1 MTVTNARLL
10 CGSEKGS
17 CTVILNS
24 NGLAVGHLLLPI
36 RYFKATKKPKD
47 QFYSAILLVNI

>member
-17 CTVILNS
+17 FRVILNS
-24 NGLAVGHLLLPI
+24 NGLAVGQLRLLS
-36 RYFKATKKPKD
+36 RYFKATKTPKD
-47 QFYSAILLVNI
+47 QFLRVNFQVNI